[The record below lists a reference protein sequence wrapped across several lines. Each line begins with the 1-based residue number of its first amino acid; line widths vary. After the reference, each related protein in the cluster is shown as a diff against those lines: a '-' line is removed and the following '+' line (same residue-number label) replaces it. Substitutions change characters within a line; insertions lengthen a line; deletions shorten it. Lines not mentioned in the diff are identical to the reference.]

1 MATAKTT
8 DDATD
13 ELKSELKALRDDF
26 AKLLETV
33 KSIGTEQAESAIHRA
48 KDAAEHA
55 AEGLR
60 MSASEARERGEAAA
74 EDVERMIQRHPLTA
88 ILVAAG
94 LGYIFGRVR
103 H

>member
-8 DDATD
+8 DEPTD

-26 AKLLETV
+26 AKLVETV
-33 KSIGTEQAESAIHRA
+33 KSIGEEQAESAIHRA
-48 KDAAEHA
+48 KEAAEHA

-60 MSASEARERGEAAA
+60 MSAAEARQRGEAAA
-74 EDVERMIQRHPLTA
+74 EEVEVMIQRHPLTA
-88 ILVAAG
+88 ILIALG